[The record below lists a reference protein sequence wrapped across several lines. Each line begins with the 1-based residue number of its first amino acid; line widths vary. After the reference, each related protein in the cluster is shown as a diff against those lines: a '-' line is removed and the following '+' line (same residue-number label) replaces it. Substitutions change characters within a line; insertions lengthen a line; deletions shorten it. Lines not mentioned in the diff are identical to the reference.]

1 MPIPVTMP
9 ALSPTMTEG
18 RLARWR
24 KAEGDTVASGD
35 IIAEIE
41 TDKAT
46 MELEAVDEGTLGR
59 IVVPEGS
66 SGVKVNAVIAM
77 LLEEGEDKS
86 ALDKKV
92 EAKVPIAPKP
102 ATPNPSSKVTNPP
115 SLASREMRAAHAER
129 ASGTTEGGVGVAPP
143 TQAPATAAPSPDG
156 AASRI
161 LASPLARKLARDRG
175 IDLARLKGSGPGGRI
190 VQCDLASAPA
200 AAPAHA
206 KQTHAPLPTEQGTLI
221 PHNNVR
227 RITAERL
234 AEAWCTIPHIYLS
247 VDCTVD
253 ALLQARE
260 NLNTRAENSYKL
272 SVNDFVVRA
281 VAFALRAVPE
291 MNAQWTTAGTL
302 RLASVDVAIAVA
314 LPSGLI
320 TPIVRRADQKGLAE
334 ISAEVKALAEKARAG
349 KLMPEEYQGGG
360 FSISNLGM
368 FGIKNFGAIVNPPQ
382 AGILAVGAAD
392 KRPVVQNGALATASV
407 ITLTLSCDHR
417 VVDGAIGAKFLITVK
432 GFLEEPMTMLL

>member
-35 IIAEIE
+35 VIAEIE

-86 ALDKKV
+86 ALDRKI
-92 EAKVPIAPKP
+92 EAK
-102 ATPNPSSKVTNPP
+102 ATPIPMTPP
-115 SLASREMRAAHAER
+115 SLA
-129 ASGTTEGGVGVAPP
+129 GEGRVGVSPQ
-143 TQAPATAAPSPDG
+143 TQAPAPPAAKLNGS
-156 AASRI
+156 ARI
-161 LASPLARKLARDRG
+161 LASPLARTLARDRG

-190 VQCDLASAPA
+190 VQRDLASAPA

-234 AEAWCTIPHIYLS
+234 AEAWRTIPHIYLS
-247 VDCTVD
+247 IDCTVD

-260 NLNTRAENSYKL
+260 NLNTRAESSYKL

-291 MNAQWTTAGTL
+291 MNAQWTAAGTL

-392 KRPVVQNGALATASV
+392 KRPVVKNGALGTASV

-417 VVDGAIGAKFLITVK
+417 VVDGAIGAKFLTTAK